1 MSKSHF
7 VVQTVNLFHPLLQEN
22 LIVLHVVFRLK
33 KKRSSCFFPILLQT
47 IAKKKCYK
55 KTTLRVHTQT
65 DLLHLSVVLIPA
77 GYMIICFYDH
87 LFITTTKEVS
97 AQECTVST
105 ANSRAADGVILR
117 CQLSGDVNTCPALV
131 SAHQATHGGFLNAC
145 VRKSPSGDSA
155 MCVIPQI
162 SLLFRAEGG
171 RE

>member
-1 MSKSHF
+1 M
-7 VVQTVNLFHPLLQEN
+7 
-22 LIVLHVVFRLK
+22 
-33 KKRSSCFFPILLQT
+33 
-47 IAKKKCYK
+47 
-55 KTTLRVHTQT
+55 HTQT

-171 RE
+171 REWECGVPRKVMSLTRRVNTAAWQVESIVSWKWEWKKID